1 MRRGLALL
9 EVMMALVLGGGLVL
23 AVLALARETTRM
35 GERFAA
41 AQRNAD
47 EVGVGD
53 HLLRLLLRHM
63 RAEADSV
70 NRFSGARTELRFW
83 TLCPSAG
90 GWASRCRV
98 QVRLVPIGEDTAV
111 LVDFGA
117 FDTLTVSRIHGTAR
131 FRYLDVAVPQ
141 SAWSDA
147 WGESAVPPGAL
158 AIAGD
163 RDTLWFAAGGNR

>member
-9 EVMMALVLGGGLVL
+9 EVMMALVIGGGLVL
-23 AVLALARETTRM
+23 AVLGLARETTRM
-35 GERFAA
+35 GERFAE
-41 AQRNAD
+41 AQRDAD

-63 RAEADSV
+63 RAEADSL
-70 NRFSGARTELRFW
+70 NRFSGARTELQFW
-83 TLCPSAG
+83 TFCPTAG

-98 QVRLVPIGEDTAV
+98 QVRLTPIGDDTSV

-117 FDTLTVSRIHGTAR
+117 SDTVTVRRMQGTAR
-131 FRYLDVAVPQ
+131 FRYLDVAVAQPT
-141 SAWSDA
+141 WSDS
-147 WGESAVPPGAL
+147 WGESAIPPGAI